1 MIKVDTSS
9 FIPIYEQIKTQMKRE
24 IFLGHLKPKDALPS
38 IRDLATELIINPN
51 TVARAYREL
60 EMEGFIYTRKGK
72 GCYVSDDSS
81 QLMADERKWILMQSF
96 DGAIEEA
103 KRFGLNSK
111 EIQALF
117 EERLRFASSADNGKV
132 RKEKEEEETEEKIKG
147 E

>member
-24 IFLGHLKPKDALPS
+24 IFFGNLKPKDPLPS
-38 IRDLATELIINPN
+38 IRDLATELLINPN

-81 QLMADERKWILMQSF
+81 QFMAEERKSILMQSF
-96 DGAIEEA
+96 DLAIQEA
-103 KRFGLNSK
+103 KRFGLGPEETK
-111 EIQALF
+111 DFF
-117 EERLRFASSADNGKV
+117 EERLDMATKASKGKDREAKIEGEKNG
-132 RKEKEEEETEEKIKG
+132 
-147 E
+147 